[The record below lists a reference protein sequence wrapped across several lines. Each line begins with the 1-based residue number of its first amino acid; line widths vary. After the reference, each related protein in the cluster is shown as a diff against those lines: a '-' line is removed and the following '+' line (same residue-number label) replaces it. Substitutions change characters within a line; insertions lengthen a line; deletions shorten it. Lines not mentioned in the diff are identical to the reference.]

1 MALDQFVNTVKTLSS
16 QGSLSELSDFLSKQ
30 VRRACRIKQDL
41 DLDSYDN
48 TVPGTNVLYLIRIQ
62 VSRRRPKIPS
72 NEEKKV

>member
-41 DLDSYDN
+41 DLNSFVN
-48 TVPGTNVLYLIRIQ
+48 TLPGISALD
-62 VSRRRPKIPS
+62 
-72 NEEKKV
+72 

>member
-41 DLDSYDN
+41 DPDSIFNTLVPSISALDK
-48 TVPGTNVLYLIRIQ
+48 IRIP
-62 VSRRRPKIPS
+62 VTRRKTKVP
-72 NEEKKV
+72 EKE